1 MRPVIRRLGQALAQS
16 VQQLL
21 AQAAARYG
29 IDPSLVMAM
38 AQRESGF
45 RNIVNPRTGACG
57 VMQLLPATARAYGVT
72 NCLDAA
78 QNIDAGVHVLAD
90 YISQFG
96 DVVKAVAAYDWGSGN
111 LSRAVAQWGEDWF
124 SHAPA
129 ETQAYVTAITGA
141 GSTWSPPLTTSAA
154 PGSPLTIDAAT
165 GLPIEDSTPTPP
177 RTPPVQ
183 AAGFK
188 IPTTGNPLLDLA
200 IAGAGALLLS
210 EFLD

>member
-1 MRPVIRRLGQALAQS
+1 MPRARANPIARRFVRRLGQAAGAS

-21 AQAAARYG
+21 VQAAARYG
-29 IDPSLVMAM
+29 IDPSLVMAI

-57 VMQLLPATARAYGVT
+57 VMQLLPATAAAYGVT
-72 NCLDAA
+72 NCLDPAS
-78 QNIDAGVHVLAD
+78 NIDAGVHVLAD
-90 YISQFG
+90 YIRQFG
-96 DVVKAVAAYDWGSGN
+96 DVVKAVAAYDWGSGH
-111 LSRAVAQWGEDWF
+111 LSSAIAQWGEDWF

-129 ETQAYVTAITGA
+129 ETQAYVTAITGPPA
-141 GSTWSPPLTTSAA
+141 TSPA
-154 PGSPLTIDAAT
+154 PGPPLTIDAST
-165 GLPIEDSTPTPP
+165 GLPIEDSTPTP
-177 RTPPVQ
+177 TAQ